1 MKSIRN
7 SAKAIIIR
15 DNRLLAIRNTTDGQN
30 WYLLPGGGQNHGE
43 SLIDALKRECM
54 EEASILVEVGD
65 ILFVR
70 DYISKNHEFAET
82 ENDAHQVEFMFHC
95 TIAEDAEP
103 EMGADA
109 DQWQTGVQWLPL
121 SRLSDFALYPS
132 ALKKALSGGIP
143 ERASVYLGDVN

>member
-1 MKSIRN
+1 MKTVRN
-7 SAKAIIIR
+7 SAKSVIIR
-15 DNRLLAIRNTTDGQN
+15 DNRLLAIRNTTDGQD

-43 SLIDALKRECM
+43 SLRDALKRECM

-82 ENDAHQVEFMFHC
+82 ENDAHQVEFMFIC

-103 EMGADA
+103 QMGTGA

-121 SRLSDFALYPS
+121 NKLSEYDLYPS
-132 ALKKALSGGIP
+132 RLKKALSAGIP
-143 ERASVYLGDVN
+143 EKHPIYLGDVN

>member
-1 MKSIRN
+1 MKVIRN
-7 SAKAIIIR
+7 SAKAVIIR
-15 DNRLLAIRNTTDGQN
+15 DGKLLTIKNTTDGQN
-30 WYLLPGGGQNHGE
+30 WYILPGGGQDHNE
-43 SLIDALKRECM
+43 SLIDALRRECM
-54 EEASILVEVGD
+54 EEASIQIEVGD

-82 ENDAHQVEFMFHC
+82 ENDAHQVEFMFNC

-103 EMGADA
+103 EMGDYA

-121 SRLSDFALYPS
+121 KTLSDFALYPS
-132 ALKKALSGGIP
+132 VLREAISEGIP

>member
-1 MKSIRN
+1 MKAIRN
-7 SAKAIIIR
+7 SAKAVILR
-15 DNRLLAIRNTTDGQN
+15 DGKLLTIRNTTDGQD
-30 WYLLPGGGQNHGE
+30 WYLLPGGGQNHNE
-43 SLIDALKRECM
+43 SLIAALKRECM
-54 EEASILVEVGD
+54 EEASLLVEVGD

-103 EMGADA
+103 EMGDGA

-121 SRLSDFALYPS
+121 NTLSDFALYPS
-132 ALKKALSGGIP
+132 VLQEALSEGIP